1 MLPPFLVSRLKK
13 YPGKCCLNYEET
25 YSGLYRGAYLLAK
38 IQILFEC
45 IALCHNPVP
54 LQCQSRLLCLES
66 KFGTTYLVAVV
77 HYIAHLE
84 NELVKHHVP
93 E

>member
-1 MLPPFLVSRLKK
+1 MKKLVLACTGGPTCLLKSK
-13 YPGKCCLNYEET
+13 
-25 YSGLYRGAYLLAK
+25 
-38 IQILFEC
+38 ILFEF
-45 IALCHNPVP
+45 IALCQNPVP

-84 NELVKHHVP
+84 NELVKHHVC
-93 E
+93 

>member
-1 MLPPFLVSRLKK
+1 MNP
-13 YPGKCCLNYEET
+13 EET
-25 YSGLYRGAYLLAK
+25 CSGLYREAYLLAK

-45 IALCHNPVP
+45 VALSQNPVP

-77 HYIAHLE
+77 RYVAHLE
-84 NELVKHHVP
+84 NELVKHHVR
-93 E
+93 